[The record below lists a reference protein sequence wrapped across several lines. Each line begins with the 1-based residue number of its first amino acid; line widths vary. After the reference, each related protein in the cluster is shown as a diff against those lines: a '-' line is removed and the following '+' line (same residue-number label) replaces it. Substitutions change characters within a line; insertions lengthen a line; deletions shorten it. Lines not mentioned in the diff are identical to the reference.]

1 MQKLI
6 EGFFLFVQILTI
18 DDIHSVL
25 YNFSMKRKIDCG
37 EYIHWIS
44 DVLEKRTE
52 LLLAKGGL
60 TLSQMMVIESFR
72 HSKDGY
78 QTVQNIQNA
87 LHVAQPTVSG
97 LVKRMEK
104 KGLLKRVDSKDKRE
118 KVLTLTEEG
127 KDAINNA
134 RNGMLSIESIL
145 LASLNEEEIEQFRK
159 LLDKIWNSLD
169 EDNSSKK

>member
-1 MQKLI
+1 M
-6 EGFFLFVQILTI
+6 QILTI

-25 YNFSMKRKIDCG
+25 YNFSMTRKIDCG

-78 QTVQNIQNA
+78 QTVQDIQNA

-127 KDAINNA
+127 KNAINNA

-145 LASLNEEEIEQFRK
+145 LASLNEEEIEQFRN

-169 EDNSSKK
+169 KDNSSKK